1 MDNTSRP
8 MWRLLV
14 LASESEKP
22 VELTCAE
29 CLALLEYDTDLLEA
43 GAPLDQIRPSI
54 MRHLSLCS
62 ACQTYYDSQLKT
74 LEENS
79 KT

>member
-1 MDNTSRP
+1 MRTNNAPRP
-8 MWRLLV
+8 LWRLLA

-29 CLALLEYDTDLLEA
+29 CLALLEYDAELLEA
-43 GAPLDQIRPSI
+43 GAPVDQIRPSI

-62 ACQTYYDSQLKT
+62 ACQAYNVYTGPEKQ
-74 LEENS
+74 EH
-79 KT
+79 

>member
-1 MDNTSRP
+1 MNNASRP
-8 MWRLLV
+8 LWRLLV
-14 LASESEKP
+14 LASESDKS

-43 GAPLDQIRPSI
+43 GTPIDQIRPSI

-62 ACQTYYDSQLKT
+62 ACQTYYDSWLTT

>member
-1 MDNTSRP
+1 MRTDNTSRP
-8 MWRLLV
+8 LWRLLA
-14 LASESEKP
+14 LTIETEEP

-43 GAPLDQIRPSI
+43 GAPLNQIRPSI

-62 ACQTYYDSQLKT
+62 ACQTYNVHTGPEKQGH
-74 LEENS
+74 
-79 KT
+79 